1 MQGLFEDIVVLRC
14 FDFLYRKW
22 ENNVW
27 IVWGLFVDKSFF
39 DGTTGG
45 AGQILFLS
53 DGTMGGGG

>member
-1 MQGLFEDIVVLRC
+1 MLEDIAGLLC
-14 FDFLYRKW
+14 FDFLYRKG

-45 AGQILFLS
+45 GGQGIKFP
-53 DGTMGGGG
+53 